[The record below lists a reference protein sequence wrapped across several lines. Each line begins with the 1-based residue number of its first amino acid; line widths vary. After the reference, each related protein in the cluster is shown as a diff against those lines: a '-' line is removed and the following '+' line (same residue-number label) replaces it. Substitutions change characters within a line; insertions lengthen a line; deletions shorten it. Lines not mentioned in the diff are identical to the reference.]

1 MLRALACGDRFSWS
15 SQVSFVALWAEF
27 YEHGDMERV
36 PQEAGAAEA
45 QGAVAG
51 RARRFVVVGG
61 ALVVVAVLAYWLGSS
76 GGNGEEAAPRPSVTP
91 TPSTA
96 LTVPDVFKR
105 VGPSVVVI
113 RAGESLGTGVIA
125 AEDGTILTA
134 HHVVK
139 GAKGKG
145 ATDVTVTFADGT
157 KSKAVVAS
165 SNPKRD
171 VATLKPAKLPEI
183 VVPATLGGA
192 VAVGAPVVA
201 IGNPLGLTYSVS
213 TGVVSGLNR
222 TTEDGDRDLGGLIQ
236 FDASVNPGSSGGPLL
251 DARGLVIGIVISI
264 ADPGGDEAFAGIAF
278 AVPIGAALGG
288 SEGDGPPGDGPQI

>member
-1 MLRALACGDRFSWS
+1 
-15 SQVSFVALWAEF
+15 
-27 YEHGDMERV
+27 MERV

-45 QGAVAG
+45 RGAVAG
-51 RARRFVVVGG
+51 RARRFFVGGG

-76 GGNGEEAAPRPSVTP
+76 GGNGEGAAPRPSATP
-91 TPSTA
+91 TPSTT

-105 VGPSVVVI
+105 VGPSVVI
-113 RAGESLGTGVIA
+113 IQAGKSLGTGVIA

-134 HHVVK
+134 HHVIK
-139 GAKGKG
+139 GTK
-145 ATDVTVTFADGT
+145 DVTLTFADGT
-157 KSKAVVAS
+157 KTKAVVAS

-171 VATLKPAKLPEI
+171 VATLKPAELPEI

-222 TTEDGDRDLGGLIQ
+222 TADRTAEGADLSGLIQ

-251 DARGLVIGIVISI
+251 DARGLVIGIVVSI

>member
-1 MLRALACGDRFSWS
+1 M
-15 SQVSFVALWAEF
+15 
-27 YEHGDMERV
+27 
-36 PQEAGAAEA
+36 
-45 QGAVAG
+45 
-51 RARRFVVVGG
+51 
-61 ALVVVAVLAYWLGSS
+61 AVLAYWLGSS
-76 GGNGEEAAPRPSVTP
+76 GGNGEAAAPRPSATP
-91 TPSTA
+91 TPSAT
-96 LTVPDVFKR
+96 LTVPDVYNR

-113 RAGESLGTGVIA
+113 QAGKSLGTGVIA

-134 HHVVK
+134 YHVIK
-139 GAKGKG
+139 GTKNINLG
-145 ATDVTVTFADGT
+145 FADGT
-157 KSKAVVAS
+157 KAKAVVVS

-222 TTEDGDRDLGGLIQ
+222 TTKDLGGLIQ

-251 DARGLVIGIVISI
+251 NARGLVIGIVVSI
-264 ADPGGDEAFAGIAF
+264 ADPGGDDAFAGIAF
-278 AVPIGAALGG
+278 AVPIGLALG

>member
-1 MLRALACGDRFSWS
+1 M
-15 SQVSFVALWAEF
+15 
-27 YEHGDMERV
+27 
-36 PQEAGAAEA
+36 
-45 QGAVAG
+45 AG
-51 RARRFVVVGG
+51 RARWFVGGG

-76 GGNGEEAAPRPSVTP
+76 GGKGEAAAPRPSATP
-91 TPSTA
+91 TPSAT
-96 LTVPDVFKR
+96 LTVADVFRR

-113 RAGESLGTGVIA
+113 QAGKSLGTGVIA

-139 GAKGKG
+139 GTEDEATENKGTENKG
-145 ATDVTVTFADGT
+145 TEDKGTEDVTVTFADGT
-157 KSKAVVAS
+157 KAKAVVVS

-171 VATLKPAKLPEI
+171 VATLRPAALPEI
-183 VVPATLGGA
+183 VVPATLGGG

-222 TTEDGDRDLGGLIQ
+222 TADRTAEDGDLNGLIQ

-251 DARGLVIGIVISI
+251 DARGLVIGIVVSI

>member
-1 MLRALACGDRFSWS
+1 M
-15 SQVSFVALWAEF
+15 
-27 YEHGDMERV
+27 
-36 PQEAGAAEA
+36 
-45 QGAVAG
+45 
-51 RARRFVVVGG
+51 
-61 ALVVVAVLAYWLGSS
+61 AVLAYWLGSS
-76 GGNGEEAAPRPSVTP
+76 GGNGEGAAPRPSATP
-91 TPSTA
+91 TPSATLTTA
-96 LTVPDVFKR
+96 EVFKR

-113 RAGESLGTGVIA
+113 QAGKSLGTGVIA

-134 HHVVK
+134 HHVIK
-139 GAKGKG
+139 GTK
-145 ATDVTVTFADGT
+145 DVNLTFADGT
-157 KSKAVVAS
+157 KTKAVVAS

-222 TTEDGDRDLGGLIQ
+222 TTEEGDRDLGGLIQ

-251 DARGLVIGIVISI
+251 DARGLVIGIVVSI

-288 SEGDGPPGDGPQI
+288 NEGDGPPGDGPQI

>member
-1 MLRALACGDRFSWS
+1 MLRAWGRRGRFSGS
-15 SQVSFVALWAEF
+15 SQAEFVALSTEI
-27 YEHGDMERV
+27 YEYVAMERV
-36 PQEAGAAEA
+36 PQQADAADA

-51 RARRFVVVGG
+51 RARRFAVAGG
-61 ALVVVAVLAYWLGSS
+61 ALVVVALLAYWLGSS
-76 GGNGEEAAPRPSVTP
+76 GGNGEEAAPRPSATP
-91 TPSTA
+91 TPSA
-96 LTVPDVFKR
+96 MLTVPDVFKR

-113 RAGESLGTGVIA
+113 QAGKSLGTGVIA

-139 GAKGKG
+139 GTSNKG
-145 ATDVTVTFADGT
+145 AENVTVTFADGT
-157 KSKAVVAS
+157 RTKAVVAS
-165 SNPKRD
+165 SNPKLD

-183 VVPATLGGA
+183 VIPATLGGTA
-192 VAVGAPVVA
+192 TVGVPVVA

-222 TTEDGDRDLGGLIQ
+222 TAKDGGLNGLIQ

-251 DARGLVIGIVISI
+251 DARGLVIGIVVSI

-288 SEGDGPPGDGPQI
+288 GEGDGPPGGGPEI